1 MDAFQS
7 DPAPAETREGP
18 AIEPKIQDLLD
29 SGRIKNRYHRI
40 HHCKFTLMTGGRGF
54 TSMVISHQG
63 QHSAPCRSSCQVGM
77 TQCISRTVDA
87 RPFTIPEAENSIVT
101 SLPMELGLLGS
112 PNRRCRQVFIDPGV
126 ETDMVFFQQLPVED
140 QLLIECSQR
149 RSPVAA
155 DKASGVPT
163 L

>member
-1 MDAFQS
+1 
-7 DPAPAETREGP
+7 
-18 AIEPKIQDLLD
+18 
-29 SGRIKNRYHRI
+29 
-40 HHCKFTLMTGGRGF
+40 
-54 TSMVISHQG
+54 MVIPHQG
-63 QHSAPCRSSCQVGM
+63 QHSTLSRSACQVGM
-77 TQCISRTVDA
+77 PQCISRPVDA